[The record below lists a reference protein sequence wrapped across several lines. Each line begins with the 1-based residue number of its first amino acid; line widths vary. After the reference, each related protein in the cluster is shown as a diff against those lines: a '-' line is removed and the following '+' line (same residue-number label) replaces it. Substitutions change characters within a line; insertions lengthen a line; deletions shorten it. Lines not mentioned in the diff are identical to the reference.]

1 MGFGINDVQGTI
13 DHIANSV
20 VNEAAA
26 KAGGKGGWL
35 SAIAEAMGKAMGIQ
49 AARVVALSA
58 AIADNASQRGGDD
71 PKADAKLAAEG
82 QALNAQFSAASQE
95 LNFTTQSFSTALKSI
110 GESMANMARKN

>member
-1 MGFGINDVQGTI
+1 MGFGINDVQSTI
-13 DHIANSV
+13 DHIANTV

-58 AIADNASQRGGDD
+58 AIADNAASRSGD
-71 PKADAKLAAEG
+71 PQGDAKLAAEG

-95 LNFTTQSFSTALKSI
+95 LNFTTQSFSTALKAI

>member
-1 MGFGINDVQGTI
+1 MGFGINDVKGTI

-58 AIADNASQRGGDD
+58 AIADNASKRGGD
-71 PKADAKLAAEG
+71 PKEDAKLAAEG

-95 LNFTTQSFSTALKSI
+95 LNFTTQAFSTALKSI